1 MFNKRESGHS
11 AAGTSSSET
20 AATSGERTSV
30 SSAKSGAA
38 VIGSSIRVDGTL
50 KGDEDLLIQGKVKGT
65 IELKNNSVTIGE
77 SGHVTADIYA
87 HTIAVEGRLE
97 GKLVASERVL
107 IRKTAQIKGVIVAPR
122 VMLEDGAR
130 FNGSIDMDPE
140 TEALKA
146 AFSNKAANPK
156 AGHKPAEVHPARQQG
171 QGTLAVDKAVGSSS

>member
-20 AATSGERTSV
+20 AVTPGVERTSV
-30 SSAKSGAA
+30 SSAKGGEA

-97 GKLVASERVL
+97 GKLVAAERVL
-107 IRKTAQIKGVIVAPR
+107 IRKTAQIKGMIVAPR

-140 TEALKA
+140 TEALKT
-146 AFSNKAANPK
+146 AFSNKSTHPK
-156 AGHKPAEVHPARQQG
+156 AGHKPAEVNPARQG
-171 QGTLAVDKAVGSSS
+171 QGTLAVDKAAGSSS